1 MAAAGEQ
8 DWTGSR
14 LRGGWSSV
22 ARRCLIRAYPIKGV
36 ISDTLASCQRGI
48 TGSSAWSRKH
58 LEANRSS
65 DTVENSRT
73 NGRVR
78 PEPAGDL
85 DLHRAQEELMPTPGV
100 EPRFY
105 TLEDVAT
112 ILNVRVA
119 QVYALVRSGEL
130 PAVKLGGRGVW
141 RVDRLQ
147 LDVYIERMHEQT
159 ADWARRHPL
168 IGAPEED

>member
-1 MAAAGEQ
+1 
-8 DWTGSR
+8 
-14 LRGGWSSV
+14 
-22 ARRCLIRAYPIKGV
+22 
-36 ISDTLASCQRGI
+36 
-48 TGSSAWSRKH
+48 
-58 LEANRSS
+58 
-65 DTVENSRT
+65 VEKST
-73 NGRVR
+73 WNGRAQSR
-78 PEPAGDL
+78 PVGDL
-85 DLHRAQEELMPTPGV
+85 RLVAQEDLMPTPGV

-147 LDVYIERMHEQT
+147 LEAYIERMHEQT
-159 ADWARRHPL
+159 ADWARKHPL
-168 IGAPEED
+168 IGPAEEA

>member
-1 MAAAGEQ
+1 
-8 DWTGSR
+8 
-14 LRGGWSSV
+14 
-22 ARRCLIRAYPIKGV
+22 
-36 ISDTLASCQRGI
+36 
-48 TGSSAWSRKH
+48 

-65 DTVENSRT
+65 DIVEKPRT
-73 NGRVR
+73 SGRRR
-78 PEPAGDL
+78 PEPAGDPETY
-85 DLHRAQEELMPTPGV
+85 HQEDLMPTPGV

-147 LDVYIERMHEQT
+147 LDGYIERMHEQT
-159 ADWARRHPL
+159 ADWARKHPL
-168 IGAPEED
+168 IGAPEEE

>member
-1 MAAAGEQ
+1 VDNSTTSG
-8 DWTGSR
+8 
-14 LRGGWSSV
+14 
-22 ARRCLIRAYPIKGV
+22 RR
-36 ISDTLASCQRGI
+36 
-48 TGSSAWSRKH
+48 
-58 LEANRSS
+58 
-65 DTVENSRT
+65 
-73 NGRVR
+73 R
-78 PEPAGDL
+78 PESPGGL
-85 DLHRAQEELMPTPGV
+85 GIHRDQEDGMPTPGV

-147 LDVYIERMHEQT
+147 LDAYIERMHTET
-159 ADWARRHPL
+159 ADWARKHPL
-168 IGAPEED
+168 VGAPEES

>member
-1 MAAAGEQ
+1 M
-8 DWTGSR
+8 
-14 LRGGWSSV
+14 
-22 ARRCLIRAYPIKGV
+22 
-36 ISDTLASCQRGI
+36 
-48 TGSSAWSRKH
+48 
-58 LEANRSS
+58 EAKRSS
-65 DTVENSRT
+65 DIVETSRT
-73 NGRVR
+73 SDRRR

-85 DLHRAQEELMPTPGV
+85 ERHRGEEDLMPTPGV

-147 LDVYIERMHEQT
+147 LDAYIERMHEQT
-159 ADWARRHPL
+159 ADWARKHPL
-168 IGAPEED
+168 IGAPEEE

>member
-1 MAAAGEQ
+1 VG
-8 DWTGSR
+8 
-14 LRGGWSSV
+14 
-22 ARRCLIRAYPIKGV
+22 RRCLIRAYLIKGV
-36 ISDTLASCQRGI
+36 ISDTLASLRKPVI
-48 TGSSAWSRKH
+48 GSPGCSWRY
-58 LEANRSS
+58 LEANRSP
-65 DTVENSRT
+65 DIVDNSRT
-73 NGRVR
+73 SGRTR
-78 PEPAGDL
+78 PEPADDL
-85 DLHRAQEELMPTPGV
+85 EEQSGQEDHMPTPGV

-147 LDVYIERMHEQT
+147 LEEYIERMHEQT
-159 ADWARRHPL
+159 ADWARKHPL
-168 IGAPEED
+168 IGAPEEA

>member
-1 MAAAGEQ
+1 M
-8 DWTGSR
+8 D
-14 LRGGWSSV
+14 
-22 ARRCLIRAYPIKGV
+22 
-36 ISDTLASCQRGI
+36 
-48 TGSSAWSRKH
+48 
-58 LEANRSS
+58 
-65 DTVENSRT
+65 NSRMS
-73 NGRVR
+73 GRAR
-78 PEPAGDL
+78 PESAGDL
-85 DLHRAQEELMPTPGV
+85 GKHHDQEAHMPTPGV

-147 LDVYIERMHEQT
+147 LDAYIERMHEQT
-159 ADWARRHPL
+159 ADWARKHPL
-168 IGAPEED
+168 IGAPEEP